1 MNDKEIKYIKK
12 IAKEN
17 EEKIKQ
23 LTKILSILDNIRT
36 GHVNTYDEENMDNHN
51 YSMWCSEKN
60 IYLMEELLKR
70 DVNNH
75 VLYLIVYMR
84 LKNKGIFDNFES
96 RIYNDEVLSI
106 VYECTYDLIGLLD
119 CSVLVV
125 DLVFL
130 FFLSWC

>member
-12 IAKEN
+12 IAEEN

-23 LTKILSILDNIRT
+23 LKEILKILDNIRT
-36 GHVNTYDEENMDNHN
+36 GHVNTYDEENMDNNN
-51 YSMWCSEKN
+51 YSMWYSEKN

-84 LKNKGIFDNFES
+84 LKNKGIFDSFEN
-96 RIYNDEVLSI
+96 RVYNDEVLSI

-119 CSVLVV
+119 LWRYCTPDILD
-125 DLVFL
+125 DLCL
-130 FFLSWC
+130 

>member
-1 MNDKEIKYIKK
+1 MNDKEIRYIKK
-12 IAKEN
+12 IAEEN

-23 LTKILSILDNIRT
+23 LTEILSILDNIRT
-36 GHVNTYDEENMDNHN
+36 GHVNTYDEENMDNNN
-51 YSMWCSEKN
+51 YSMWYSEKN

-106 VYECTYDLIGLLD
+106 VYECTYDLISLLNLWRYCTPD
-119 CSVLVV
+119 ILD
-125 DLVFL
+125 DLCL
-130 FFLSWC
+130 

>member
-1 MNDKEIKYIKK
+1 MNDKEIRYIKK

-36 GHVNTYDEENMDNHN
+36 GHVNTYDEENMDNNN
-51 YSMWCSEKN
+51 YSMWYSEKN

-119 CSVLVV
+119 LWKYCTPDILD
-125 DLVFL
+125 DLCL
-130 FFLSWC
+130 

>member
-1 MNDKEIKYIKK
+1 MNDKEIRYIKK

-36 GHVNTYDEENMDNHN
+36 GHVNTYDEENMDNNN
-51 YSMWCSEKN
+51 YSMWYSEKN

-106 VYECTYDLIGLLD
+106 VYECTYDLIDLLD
-119 CSVLVV
+119 LWKYCTPDILD
-125 DLVFL
+125 DLCL
-130 FFLSWC
+130 

>member
-1 MNDKEIKYIKK
+1 MNDKEIRYIKK
-12 IAKEN
+12 IAEEN

-23 LTKILSILDNIRT
+23 LKEILKILDNIRT
-36 GHVNTYDEENMDNHN
+36 GHVNTYDEENMDNNN
-51 YSMWCSEKN
+51 YSMWYSEKN

-84 LKNKGIFDNFES
+84 LKNKGIFDSFEN
-96 RIYNDEVLSI
+96 RVYNDEVLSI

-119 CSVLVV
+119 LWRYCTPDILD
-125 DLVFL
+125 DLCL
-130 FFLSWC
+130 